1 MGRGRDGA
9 HRWSE
14 RGVPCR
20 EPDGLEQVLK
30 QGLVDLTPW
39 HMMDREAAKQRLRG
53 LRGRYSV
60 KYVPFA
66 RRQDNDDIACLDPA
80 QPGHVVVVHDFAS
93 EGYER
98 RRAFDSFWDW
108 FRAAIEDMIIFE

>member
-1 MGRGRDGA
+1 MNSIEFLRVEDLDV
-9 HRWSE
+9 SVSYPDELE
-14 RGVPCR
+14 R
-20 EPDGLEQVLK
+20 VLK

-39 HMMDREAAKQRLRG
+39 RMMDREAAKQRLRG

-66 RRQDNDDIACLDPA
+66 WRQDNDDIACLDPA